1 MTAQPPLLFIFGGGD
16 EADQVARSG
25 ARTYLKGSTD
35 LGRLLPE
42 TVVRHRLVVTPEF
55 LRRTPRPDLSGYP
68 VIANLITEAEHN
80 ARILR
85 DVETLLRGV
94 PGRIINPPDAVLRS
108 TRDRVAELLAG
119 IDGLIAPKTVRLPG
133 DAPEIAAGTLT
144 GAGVELPI
152 ILRQAGT
159 HGGKIVGVF
168 DSIEQATDALEP
180 GRDHIATRFVDFR
193 SDDGLYRKFRV
204 FFIGNR
210 RILRHMLIY
219 DNWIV
224 HGHARS
230 EFMAPRPELIAEER
244 AMFESDRPFPARV
257 EPVFDAVRSRMP
269 LDFFG
274 MDFALTRD
282 QQVVL
287 FEANATMSF
296 MPNLFIPEFE
306 YLQSCFAPAQAA
318 LMELLGLRG

>member
-1 MTAQPPLLFIFGGGD
+1 MSADRPLLLIFGGGD
-16 EADQVARSG
+16 EADRIRRSG
-25 ARTYLKGSTD
+25 QHITIAGSAD
-35 LGRLLPE
+35 LGKLLPNREMLHRLLITRDHQP
-42 TVVRHRLVVTPEF
+42 HREE
-55 LRRTPRPDLSGYP
+55 LSGYP
-68 VIANLITEAEHN
+68 VIVNLITEPEN
-80 ARILR
+80 SARILAR
-85 DVETLLRGV
+85 LKRLLRRV
-94 PGRIINPPDAVLRS
+94 PARVINPPDAVLRS
-108 TRDRVAELLAG
+108 TRDQVAQLLAG
-119 IDGLIAPKTVRLPG
+119 IDGLIAPKTVRLRG
-133 DAPEIAAGTLT
+133 DAPETAASTLAGT
-144 GAGVELPI
+144 GVELPI
-152 ILRQAGT
+152 ILREAGT

-168 DSIEQATDALEP
+168 DSIEQAMGAAES

-193 SDDGLYRKFRV
+193 SEDGLYRKFRV

-244 AMFESDRPFPARV
+244 AMFESDRPFPPRV
-257 EPVFDAVRSRMP
+257 EAVFDAVRSRMP

-282 QQVVL
+282 GQVVL

-296 MPNLFIPEFE
+296 MPNLFVPEFE
-306 YLQSCFAPAQAA
+306 YLQRCIAPAQAA
-318 LMELLGLRG
+318 LMELLGLGA

>member
-1 MTAQPPLLFIFGGGD
+1 MSADRPLLLIFGGGD
-16 EADQVARSG
+16 EADRIRRSG
-25 ARTYLKGSTD
+25 QHITIAGSAD
-35 LGRLLPE
+35 LGKLLPNREMLHRLLITRDHQP
-42 TVVRHRLVVTPEF
+42 
-55 LRRTPRPDLSGYP
+55 RREEVSGYP
-68 VIANLITEAEHN
+68 VIVNLITEPEN
-80 ARILR
+80 SARILASLKQ
-85 DVETLLRGV
+85 LLRGV
-94 PGRIINPPDAVLRS
+94 PARVINPPDAVLRS
-108 TRDRVAELLAG
+108 TRDQVAELLAG
-119 IDGLIAPKTVRLPG
+119 IDGLIAPKTVRLRG
-133 DAPEIAAGTLT
+133 DAPDMAARTLA

-168 DSIEQATDALEP
+168 DSIEQAIDALES

-193 SDDGLYRKFRV
+193 SEDGLYRKFRV

-224 HGHARS
+224 HGHARY
-230 EFMAPRPELIAEER
+230 EFMVPRPELIAEER
-244 AMFESDRPFPARV
+244 AMFENDSPFAPRV
-257 EPVFDAVRSRMP
+257 EAVFDAVRSRMP

-282 QQVVL
+282 GQVLL

-296 MPNLFIPEFE
+296 MPNLFVPQFE
-306 YLQSCFAPAQAA
+306 YLQRCVAPAQAA
-318 LMELLGLRG
+318 LMELLGLGA